1 MRISIVTISN
11 EILIGKKNDV
21 IANFLAKKFLESGV
35 TVTQS
40 IVVQNSPVQIQ
51 NTINYLDDNHI
62 IIIGDSSSIKNVNIK
77 KAIANYYSKDLELNN
92 EFANIVKNY
101 YFKSNL
107 PVMLESENEYYV
119 PQNAKIIKNEFSAL
133 QGFYILNES
142 KNIYFLPGEFENI
155 KSIYYTEILPV
166 LSRNLDINYEINVIK
181 TFGICEEDILSILSD
196 VIKNKYKITIAT
208 YPNNLEVEIII
219 RYNRQLDSELISQTI
234 QIIYERL
241 SKYIYADTDI
251 KLENRACELLKVYKK
266 TLAIGETIS
275 GGNITNEFIRNNSS
289 IDDVLKESIVA
300 YDKKSK
306 MNRLKV
312 TESIINN
319 FTEKSVE
326 IAYEMAAGLLETS
339 GADVVL
345 VNAGNITDLN
355 EKSNSVTCYIA
366 VGDIDGIHVYKNNFT
381 GNKQQIIEGLTK
393 TSFFYL
399 IKKLKQND
407 LQYFRSIV

>member
-219 RYNRQLDSELISQTI
+219 RYNRQLDSELISQTM

-306 MNRLKV
+306 MNRFKV